1 MYDSVKCSSSSS
13 SHQVELLQVVSE
25 DGVFDGHK
33 HEADVFRVGGA
44 GEVGVQ
50 RLLLVRVL
58 FLVHFQDE
66 FLSCTRILLRSC
78 GIRGRALKNQ
88 TPDLLTADDD
98 DGPKA
103 PTCELWEVGGQVR
116 VHDLLL
122 EDVRLVEEED
132 DGGALEP
139 GVGYDG
145 FEQGLA
151 LLHTVLK
158 RN

>member
-1 MYDSVKCSSSSS
+1 M
-13 SHQVELLQVVSE
+13 SE
-25 DGVFDGHK
+25 DGVFDSHK

-50 RLLLVRVL
+50 RLLLVWVL

-66 FLSCTRILLRSC
+66 FLSCTRILLGSC
-78 GIRGRALKNQ
+78 RIRGLQNQ
-88 TPDLLTADDD
+88 TADLLSTD
-98 DGPKA
+98 DGARPNS
-103 PTCELWEVGGQVR
+103 PTCELREVRGQVR

-139 GVGYDG
+139 GVGDDG